1 MNKAITDGVN
11 FMPPAFENGLTVWS
25 SGDGTPGSD
34 TYDGAFNAAFVPA
47 DQDFGGCLEMQKTE
61 VTQKLRYMGETPLLP
76 GCYLRITAKVKAV
89 SGALPGVRIA
99 GWAGQSGG
107 THVGGLVEVGP
118 TVNLTHY
125 GKVVE
130 VSAIVGAGDRNGV
143 DMIWGSDPIYGHF
156 GLDLT
161 GAVGGVV
168 RVDDIVI
175 EDITSAFLRSMMN
188 WVDVRD
194 FGAVGDGSTDDSAAF
209 EAADAAAAGRRVV
222 VPAGVYY
229 LGESVTMNNRVEFE
243 GRIEMPDDK
252 YLSLT
257 KDFDFPTYFDAFRNE
272 TTAFKKAFQAL
283 LNNADHEGLD
293 LGGRRIV
300 IDAPV
305 DMQQAVGNKTEY
317 SARRVIRNG
326 QLWITGTTAWE
337 PDVVTSDATYDSG
350 NARTLTDVTNV
361 ANIAVGSLVE
371 GAGVG
376 REVYVRSKNNATG
389 EITLS
394 MPLFD
399 AVGRQNFTFTRNK
412 YILDFSS
419 FDYLSKMMITD
430 IEFYCA
436 GKANGIM
443 LAPSGSIMHVKDC
456 HFTYPASRG
465 ITSIGEGCQGMLID
479 RCHFLSNEGSLRV
492 QDRQSIGFNANAN
505 DLKLRHNRATRLKHF
520 GIMAGSNNTI
530 IGNHFFQGDTE
541 PSGVRSAGLVLTD
554 AHASTSIAG
563 NYVDNCFV
571 EWTNE
576 HDATPGFTGG
586 YSFSALSI
594 TDNVFLS
601 GDIASWVGYIVIKPH
616 GSGHFIG
623 GLTVI
628 GSKFRSIHG
637 NMNRVDRIDTSFATL
652 DMTRGK
658 NILWEGNTYHAVD
671 TPVYNPLLVKHD
683 QNSANNTW
691 TVETE
696 GQLPF
701 EGRARRVE
709 SVVTVGPIE
718 NNAGTKHYTMPYVE
732 TEQGTSG
739 KNVHLKWNTALKGE
753 ALVKVR
759 MD

>member
-11 FMPPAFENGLTVWS
+11 FMPPAFEGGLTVWS
-25 SGDGTPGSD
+25 SGNGTPGSD
-34 TYDGAFNAAFVPA
+34 TYNNAYNAAFVPA
-47 DQDFGGCLEMQKTE
+47 DQDFGGCLELQKTE
-61 VTQKLRYMGETPLLP
+61 ATQMLRYMGETPLLP

-99 GWAGQSGG
+99 GWAGKSGG
-107 THVGGLVEVGP
+107 GHVGGLTEVGP

-143 DMIWGSDPIYGHF
+143 DMIWGSEPIYGHF
-156 GLDLT
+156 GLDLV

-194 FGAVGDGSTDDSAAF
+194 FGAVGDGITDDSAAF
-209 EAADAAAAGRRVV
+209 EAADAEAAGRRVL
-222 VPAGVYY
+222 VPSGVYY
-229 LGESVTMNNRVEFE
+229 LADNVTLNNRVEFE
-243 GRIEMPDDK
+243 GRIEMPENK

-257 KDFDFPTYFDAFRNE
+257 KDFDFPTYYDAFRNE
-272 TTAFKKAFQAL
+272 ATAFKKAFQAL

-300 IDAPV
+300 IDEPI
-305 DMQQAVGNKTEY
+305 DMQKAVGNKDEY

-326 QLWITGTTAWE
+326 QFWVTGTTAWD
-337 PDVVTSDATYDSG
+337 PDVVTSNATYGSG
-350 NARTLTDVTNV
+350 GTRTLTDVTNI
-361 ANIAVGSLVE
+361 ANIKVGSLVE

-376 REVYVRSKNNATG
+376 REVYVRAKNNATG

-394 MPLFD
+394 MPLYD

-412 YILDFSS
+412 YILDFSG

-430 IEFYCA
+430 VEFYCA

-456 HFTYPASRG
+456 HFTYPAARG
-465 ITSIGEGCQGMLID
+465 ISSIGEGCQGMLID
-479 RCHFLSNEGSLRV
+479 RCHFLSSEGGERV
-492 QDRQSIGFNANAN
+492 QDRQSIGFNTNAN

-520 GIMAGSNNTI
+520 GVMAGSNNTI

-541 PSGVRSAGLVLTD
+541 PNGVRSAGLVLSD
-554 AHASTSIAG
+554 PHASTSITG

-576 HDATPGFTGG
+576 HDSSPGFSGG

-616 GSGHFIG
+616 GAGHFIG

-628 GSKFRSIHG
+628 GNKFRSIQG
-637 NMNRVDRIDTSFATL
+637 NMDRVDRIDTSFATL
-652 DMTRGK
+652 DLTRGK
-658 NILWEGNTYHAVD
+658 NILWEGNTYHSVD
-671 TPVYNPLLVKHD
+671 TPVYNPLLVEHD
-683 QNSANNTW
+683 QNSANTTW

-696 GQLPF
+696 GRLPF
-701 EGRARRVE
+701 GGRARRVE
-709 SVVTVGPIE
+709 SVVALGPVV
-718 NNAGTKHYTMPYVE
+718 NNSDTKQFFMPYAE
-732 TEQGTSG
+732 TEKGTDG
-739 KNVHLKWNTALKGE
+739 QNVVLKWESAVKGQ
-753 ALVKVR
+753 AMVKIR